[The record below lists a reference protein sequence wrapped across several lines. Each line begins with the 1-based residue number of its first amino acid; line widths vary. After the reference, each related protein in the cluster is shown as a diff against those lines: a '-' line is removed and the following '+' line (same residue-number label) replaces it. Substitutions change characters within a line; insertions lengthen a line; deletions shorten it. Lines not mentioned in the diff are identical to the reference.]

1 MAYYCGITTRDLPNK
16 LGTLTMEIEL
26 LSLVWSAPIV
36 RTVKIMEVHFFY
48 STTGGS
54 FFYCPFLLNLFIRSC
69 ESFNSY
75 CLHRLLVGDW
85 MILTVQGAEK
95 SVLALVAMY
104 AVKETTGIIEK
115 TISRISTT

>member
-1 MAYYCGITTRDLPNK
+1 
-16 LGTLTMEIEL
+16 MEIEL